1 MTKLAV
7 FRNCHFKLFLYMI
20 EFSNNNENINAT
32 RNSIVKLLRE
42 SRLYDAI
49 VQLGDMV
56 TQTNDST
63 LSAEFERIYNSYKY
77 LLEYFARGFND
88 PDRQT
93 QIDGIVNDTY
103 LLTDKATLKL
113 FAETS
118 SKLFYVRHNSKISNL
133 EDAIERYRNI
143 NDTIAYTNSQTA
155 ADNYAQL
162 IPLYQERESIE
173 RDIFHYVW
181 TQFPFSEDDKNN
193 IGGLLSAD
201 TPVHF
206 KCLIIGAMLLA
217 LLYYYDEAKLHLLI
231 DIYTNYAS
239 TNDNDSII
247 LSTRALTCLAI
258 ALYRHSKRC
267 EVSKIVSQRIALL
280 SEKAN
285 FKSDIENVFINLV
298 RAKNAETLSKSIQDS
313 IIPDI
318 MKIAPDIIER
328 AKKNKGVIDITSL
341 EENPEWHDIFNKS
354 GLSKKIE
361 EFSKMQTSGD
371 DVFLSTFAHL
381 KHYSFFKDL
390 YNWFR
395 PYHTDNSAIAKAIS
409 TMKPS
414 VGTLI
419 SGATYLCDNDKYSF
433 VLSLNELNDS
443 QRDMMLQQFD
453 ARGNEL
459 SETQGEYDPSKLR
472 EEAINMFIKDIYRFF
487 TLFSRRSEFANIF
500 NSKLALQNCKPFAE
514 HLKSAT
520 LMQTIAEIYFK
531 TKEYA
536 SAIEYYNLLAES
548 SEATNPIYLQKMGFA
563 YQSLGNF
570 DMARKHYMRYS
581 LTKEND
587 VWNLKHIAACHRAM
601 GNHADAAVY
610 YAKALELK
618 PSDITLSLTLG
629 HCYVETGNYEKALK
643 EYYKVEYLDTAKHSA
658 WRPLAWCHFLMR
670 DFDKSRKYYT
680 LIFTDDT
687 PKESDYLNL
696 GHLCLAEKKF
706 NDAIQHYYGIY
717 ASLNCNL
724 QAFADK
730 WRADVPHLIQ
740 AGISEPDIPLLLDAI
755 MLRLKE

>member
-1 MTKLAV
+1 MTKRAV

-20 EFSNNNENINAT
+20 EFSNNNESINAT

-49 VQLGDMV
+49 AQLGDMV
-56 TQTNDST
+56 THTNDST

-103 LLTDKATLKL
+103 LLTDKATFKL

-133 EDAIERYRNI
+133 EDAIEQYRNI
-143 NDTIAYTNSQTA
+143 NDSIAFIRSQAA
-155 ADNYAQL
+155 ADNHTQL
-162 IPLYQERESIE
+162 ISLYEERETVE
-173 RDIFHYVW
+173 KNIFHYVW
-181 TQFPFSEDDKNN
+181 TQFPFSDSDKNS
-193 IGGLLSAD
+193 IGDLMSE
-201 TPVHF
+201 PVPYHF
-206 KCLIIGAMLLA
+206 KCMIVGALLLA

-231 DIYTNYAS
+231 DTYTTYAPNS
-239 TNDNDSII
+239 DNESIQ
-247 LSTRALTCLAI
+247 LSTRALTCMAI
-258 ALYRHSKRC
+258 ALYRHNKRC
-267 EVSKIVSQRIALL
+267 ASSKTLLQRIALL
-280 SEKAN
+280 SEQSN
-285 FKSDIENVFINLV
+285 FKSDIESVFINLV

-341 EENPEWHDIFNKS
+341 EENPEWHDIFEKS

-361 EFSKMQTSGD
+361 EFSKLQTNGD
-371 DVFLSTFAHL
+371 DVFLSTFSHL
-381 KHYSFFKDL
+381 KHYPFFKEL

-395 PYHTDNSAIAKAIS
+395 PYHTDNSAIAKALL

-419 SGATYLCDNDKYSF
+419 NGATYLCDNDKYSF

-443 QRDMMLQQFD
+443 QREMMLQQFD
-453 ARGNEL
+453 ARGSEL
-459 SETQGEYDPSKLR
+459 SEVQGEYDPSKLR
-472 EEAINMFIKDIYRFF
+472 EEAINLFIKDTYRFF

-500 NSKLALQNCKPFAE
+500 NSKLALQSCQPFATY
-514 HLKSAT
+514 LKSAS

-531 TKEYA
+531 TKEYT
-536 SAIEYYNLLAES
+536 SAIEYYTLVAES
-548 SEATNPIYLQKMGFA
+548 TESTNPIYLQKMGFA
-563 YQSLGNF
+563 YQTMGNF
-570 DMARKHYMRYS
+570 DMALKHYMRY
-581 LTKEND
+581 LLAKEND
-587 VWNLKHIAACHRAM
+587 VWNLKHIAACHRAL
-601 GNHADAAVY
+601 GNHADAATFI
-610 YAKALELK
+610 AKALELK
-618 PSDITLSLTLG
+618 PSDISLSLTLG
-629 HCYVETGNYEKALK
+629 HCYVETGDFEQALK
-643 EYYKVEYLDTAKHSA
+643 EYYKVEYLDTSKHSA

-670 DFDKSRKYYT
+670 DFEKSRKYYT

-696 GHLCLAEKKF
+696 GHLYLAENRF
-706 NDAIQHYYGIY
+706 NDAIQYYYGIFT
-717 ASLNCNL
+717 SLNHDL
-724 QAFADK
+724 QAFAEK
-730 WRADVPHLIQ
+730 WRADIPHLMQ
-740 AGISEPDIPLLLDAI
+740 AGIRESDIPLLLDAI

>member
-1 MTKLAV
+1 
-7 FRNCHFKLFLYMI
+7 MI

-49 VQLGDMV
+49 AQLGDMV
-56 TQTNDST
+56 TQTNDSS

-93 QIDGIVNDTY
+93 QIDGIVNYTY

-193 IGGLLSAD
+193 IGDLLSAD

-361 EFSKMQTSGD
+361 EFSKMQISGD
-371 DVFLSTFAHL
+371 DVF
-381 KHYSFFKDL
+381 
-390 YNWFR
+390 
-395 PYHTDNSAIAKAIS
+395 
-409 TMKPS
+409 
-414 VGTLI
+414 
-419 SGATYLCDNDKYSF
+419 
-433 VLSLNELNDS
+433 
-443 QRDMMLQQFD
+443 
-453 ARGNEL
+453 
-459 SETQGEYDPSKLR
+459 
-472 EEAINMFIKDIYRFF
+472 
-487 TLFSRRSEFANIF
+487 
-500 NSKLALQNCKPFAE
+500 
-514 HLKSAT
+514 
-520 LMQTIAEIYFK
+520 
-531 TKEYA
+531 
-536 SAIEYYNLLAES
+536 
-548 SEATNPIYLQKMGFA
+548 
-563 YQSLGNF
+563 
-570 DMARKHYMRYS
+570 
-581 LTKEND
+581 
-587 VWNLKHIAACHRAM
+587 
-601 GNHADAAVY
+601 
-610 YAKALELK
+610 
-618 PSDITLSLTLG
+618 
-629 HCYVETGNYEKALK
+629 
-643 EYYKVEYLDTAKHSA
+643 
-658 WRPLAWCHFLMR
+658 
-670 DFDKSRKYYT
+670 
-680 LIFTDDT
+680 
-687 PKESDYLNL
+687 
-696 GHLCLAEKKF
+696 
-706 NDAIQHYYGIY
+706 
-717 ASLNCNL
+717 
-724 QAFADK
+724 
-730 WRADVPHLIQ
+730 
-740 AGISEPDIPLLLDAI
+740 
-755 MLRLKE
+755 

>member
-49 VQLGDMV
+49 AQLGDMV
-56 TQTNDST
+56 TQTNDSS

-93 QIDGIVNDTY
+93 QIDGIVNYTY

-181 TQFPFSEDDKNN
+181 TQFPIGEDDKNN
-193 IGGLLSAD
+193 IGDLLSAD

-318 MKIAPDIIER
+318 MKITPDIIER

-443 QRDMMLQQFD
+443 
-453 ARGNEL
+453 
-459 SETQGEYDPSKLR
+459 
-472 EEAINMFIKDIYRFF
+472 
-487 TLFSRRSEFANIF
+487 
-500 NSKLALQNCKPFAE
+500 
-514 HLKSAT
+514 
-520 LMQTIAEIYFK
+520 
-531 TKEYA
+531 
-536 SAIEYYNLLAES
+536 
-548 SEATNPIYLQKMGFA
+548 
-563 YQSLGNF
+563 
-570 DMARKHYMRYS
+570 
-581 LTKEND
+581 
-587 VWNLKHIAACHRAM
+587 
-601 GNHADAAVY
+601 
-610 YAKALELK
+610 
-618 PSDITLSLTLG
+618 
-629 HCYVETGNYEKALK
+629 
-643 EYYKVEYLDTAKHSA
+643 
-658 WRPLAWCHFLMR
+658 
-670 DFDKSRKYYT
+670 
-680 LIFTDDT
+680 
-687 PKESDYLNL
+687 
-696 GHLCLAEKKF
+696 
-706 NDAIQHYYGIY
+706 
-717 ASLNCNL
+717 
-724 QAFADK
+724 
-730 WRADVPHLIQ
+730 
-740 AGISEPDIPLLLDAI
+740 
-755 MLRLKE
+755 